1 MPNGIFPAATVRTT
15 PTPGPRWGLKNHFI
29 ARWRRNRLDAEL
41 AAGATPD
48 LMTPLGLRAAQLQT
62 VFERERLAQ
71 ALVDAVAD
79 ARSGQPSSIEHPQR
93 GHVRECEDQLIALAS
108 RLRSH
113 QPIEVRGAAMVAL
126 LVNDRLHRTGA
137 QQLRQAVAE
146 AHSALI
152 PASDVAL
159 DLSAAA

>member
-1 MPNGIFPAATVRTT
+1 MPNGIIPAATVRTT
-15 PTPGPRWGLKNHFI
+15 PEPGPRWGLKNHFL
-29 ARWRRNRLDAEL
+29 ARWQRNRLDAEL

-48 LMTPLGLRAAQLQT
+48 KITPMGLRAAQLQT
-62 VFERERLAQ
+62 FDVRERLAQ
-71 ALVDAVAD
+71 ALIDAVAD
-79 ARSGQPSSIEHPQR
+79 NVGDRD
-93 GHVRECEDQLIALAS
+93 DQLIALAS

-137 QQLRQAVAE
+137 QQLRQVVAE

-152 PASDVAL
+152 PAPDVAH

>member
-1 MPNGIFPAATVRTT
+1 MPNGIIPAATVRTT
-15 PTPGPRWGLKNHFI
+15 PEPGPRWGLKNHFL

-48 LMTPLGLRAAQLQT
+48 KMTPMGLRAAQLQT
-62 VFERERLAQ
+62 FDVRERLAH
-71 ALVDAVAD
+71 ALIDAVAD
-79 ARSGQPSSIEHPQR
+79 ARSGQPSTIEHPQR
-93 GHVRECEDQLIALAS
+93 GHVRECDDQLIALAS

-137 QQLRQAVAE
+137 QQLRQVVAE

-152 PASDVAL
+152 PAPDVAH